1 LPSFW
6 SCSRGCWSRFP
17 AWGGGAGALADGG
30 EGSAVVSRTPSGR
43 RPGDRARD
51 GVGHAMH
58 DAVAD
63 KVHGA
68 SERDLTQGRFPEAIA
83 IATALE
89 GKRAADFDA
98 LLRTDRPSIRPGGF
112 CPV

>member
-1 LPSFW
+1 MLVAISSMGQRYGQP
-6 SCSRGCWSRFP
+6 
-17 AWGGGAGALADGG
+17 GAGALGGGG

-58 DAVAD
+58 DDVAD
-63 KVHGA
+63 KVRGA
-68 SERDLTQGRFPEAIA
+68 SKRDLTQGRFPDAIA
-83 IATALE
+83 IALE
-89 GKRAADFDA
+89 GKRAADFDVF
-98 LLRTDRPSIRPGGF
+98 RTDRPSIRPGGF